1 MGQYASEETITIT
14 KTKKVMEYFKKEELI
29 RCYRERKEDRCPE
42 CRLQQRASRLP
53 GATEENLEALVK
65 EVLDPARR
73 KLGKPITVN
82 SGFRCPLH
90 NGRIGGVYNS
100 QHVSGQAADVR
111 CEDNLKLARIIKEN
125 GRFDQMIV
133 YENFLH
139 VSWKRVGENRRQVL
153 KKVGNGY
160 VPYNL

>member
-1 MGQYASEETITIT
+1 
-14 KTKKVMEYFKKEELI
+14 MEYFKKEELI

-53 GATEENLEALVK
+53 GATEENLEALVT

-82 SGFRCPLH
+82 SGFRCPL
-90 NGRIGGVYNS
+90 
-100 QHVSGQAADVR
+100 
-111 CEDNLKLARIIKEN
+111 
-125 GRFDQMIV
+125 IV